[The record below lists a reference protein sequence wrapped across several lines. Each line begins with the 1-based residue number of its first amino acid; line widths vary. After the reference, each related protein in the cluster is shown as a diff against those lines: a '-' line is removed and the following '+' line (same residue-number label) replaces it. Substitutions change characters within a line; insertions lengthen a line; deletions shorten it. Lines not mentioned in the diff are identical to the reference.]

1 MKKILTLALVAMLS
15 ATFTTASAQDK
26 KECCKAKT
34 ECCKADK
41 KSKKDCCKADNKK
54 AKKDKKNKKGAAS
67 CCNAPVSLLSKS
79 DSLSYAA
86 GMTCTTGLME
96 YVGKQYGVDS
106 TSIDAFTAGLR
117 EGLQRA
123 GDKQFV
129 AYNAGVQIAQML
141 ETRMYPGIANE
152 TKNTPWTIDSLTFN
166 RGFID
171 AVIGDTTVMEKTNAK
186 KYYEKTMTDE
196 KRRQENIYKQ
206 ENVDWLAQNAKKEG
220 VVTLP
225 SGLQYK
231 VLTAGTGEVATT
243 EDNVTVRY
251 EGKTID
257 GKVFDSSYKRN
268 PDTSTFRPDQVIKG
282 WTEALTTMPV
292 GSVWELYIPQ
302 ELAYGSRAAGN
313 IKPYSTLIFKVE
325 LVKINRKQQP
335 KEEVKKDEPA
345 KTSSKTSKSAKK
357 SSKIKK

>member
-1 MKKILTLALVAMLS
+1 MRKILTLALVAMLS

-34 ECCKADK
+34 ECSKADK
-41 KSKKDCCKADNKK
+41 KSKKDCCKADK
-54 AKKDKKNKKGAAS
+54 KKDKKGKKGAAD
-67 CCNAPVSLLSKS
+67 CCQTPVTLLSKS

-86 GMTCTTGLME
+86 GMTYTTGLME

-106 TSIDAFTAGLR
+106 TTVDAFVAGLR
-117 EGLQRA
+117 EGLERSN
-123 GDKQFV
+123 DKQYM
-129 AYNAGVQIAQML
+129 AHNAGVQIAQML
-141 ETRMYPGIANE
+141 ETRMYPSVVSGS
-152 TKNTPWTIDSLTFN
+152 KNTPWTIDSVTFN

-171 AVIGDTTVMEKTNAK
+171 AVLNDTTVMEQTNAK
-186 KYYEKTMTDE
+186 KFYEKTMTEE
-196 KRRQENIYKQ
+196 KRRQENLYKQ
-206 ENVDWLAQNAKKEG
+206 ENVEWLAQNAKKDG

-231 VLTAGTGEVATT
+231 VLTAGTGEVATKD
-243 EDNVTVRY
+243 DNVTVRY

-257 GKVFDSSYKRN
+257 GNVFDSSYKRN

-282 WTEALTTMPV
+282 WTEALTSMPV

-302 ELAYGSRAAGN
+302 ELAYGSRAAGQ

-325 LVKINRKQQP
+325 LVKIDRKEQP

-345 KTSSKTSKSAKK
+345 KTSSKITKLAKT
-357 SSKIKK
+357 SSKKNKK

>member
-1 MKKILTLALVAMLS
+1 MLS

-26 KECCKAKT
+26 KECKKAKT

-41 KSKKDCCKADNKK
+41 KSKKDCCKADKKNKK
-54 AKKDKKNKKGAAS
+54 ENCKKDKKCKKGAAAS
-67 CCNAPVSLLSKS
+67 CCQAPVSLLSKS

-86 GMTCTTGLME
+86 GMTYTTGLME
-96 YVGKQYGVDS
+96 YVAKQYGVDS
-106 TSIDAFTAGLR
+106 TTMDAFVAGLR
-117 EGLQRA
+117 EGIERA
-123 GDKQFV
+123 NDKQFV
-129 AYNAGVQIAQML
+129 AHNAGLQIAQML
-141 ETRMYPGIANE
+141 ETRMYPGVANE
-152 TKNTPWTIDSLTFN
+152 VKNTPWTIDSITFN
-166 RGFID
+166 RGFIA
-171 AVIGDTTVMEKTNAK
+171 AVVNDTTVMEKTNAK
-186 KYYEKTMTDE
+186 KYYEKTLTDE

-206 ENVDWLAQNAKKEG
+206 ENVDWLAANAKKEG

-231 VLTAGTGEVATT
+231 VLTAGTGEVATN

-257 GKVFDSSYKRN
+257 GNVFDSSYKRN

-282 WTEALTTMPV
+282 WTEALTSMPV

-302 ELAYGSRAAGN
+302 ELAYGSRAAGQ

-325 LVKINRKQQP
+325 LVKIDRKQQP

-345 KTSSKTSKSAKK
+345 KKSSKTNKTAKK
-357 SSKIKK
+357 SSKKNKK